1 MLPFDMP
8 LRDAHDI
15 GEQLQMRLEGL
26 EDVER
31 AYVHLDFE
39 VDHGPTDEHPAQR
52 YDSKDEE
59 SENAESDVLIPISKQ
74 FEDSSTKVKHV
85 K

>member
-1 MLPFDMP
+1 MSVQDIVLPFDMP

-15 GEQLQMRLEGL
+15 GEALQLRLEGL

-39 VDHGPTDEHPAQR
+39 GVG
-52 YDSKDEE
+52 EE
-59 SENAESDVLIPISKQ
+59 EVCFLLFVFFLKKNLLENS
-74 FEDSSTKVKHV
+74 
-85 K
+85 